1 MLRSAALALLFAL
14 SFHATTPPAAH
25 AGQPTEV
32 TVRVLAHDAKLI
44 GSVAGGVAITIRD
57 AATGRILAEGVQ
69 RGDTGSTDAI
79 VREPWVRGEQRLD
92 TEGAAGFTTT
102 LDLAAPTLVEVE
114 ARGPM
119 GFPTPQHRAT
129 RTVRLVPG
137 EDVAGNGIVLTLQ
150 GLIVNLIEPS
160 TEATLAAGETIG
172 VEAGVKLLC
181 TCPIEEDG
189 LWDAADYEVRAELWR
204 DGELVVSAPLD
215 FAGRRNVF
223 AGELALP
230 TLEEDEGEVHEL
242 RIVAG
247 NAALGNWGTDRAT
260 YRLER

>member
-1 MLRSAALALLFAL
+1 MLRPVVLTLLAALTI
-14 SFHATTPPAAH
+14 HTVVQPAAH

-44 GSVAGGVAITIRD
+44 GSVAGGVAVTIRD
-57 AATGRILAEGVQ
+57 VATGRILAEGVQ

-102 LDLAAPTLVEVE
+102 LDLDAPTLIEVE

-119 GFPTPQHRAT
+119 GFPTPQHHAT
-129 RTVRLVPG
+129 RTVRIVPG

-160 TEATLAAGETIG
+160 TEATLAAGETIE

-189 LWDAADYEVRAELWR
+189 LWDAADYTVRAELWR

-215 FAGRRNVF
+215 FSGRRNVF
-223 AGELALP
+223 AGDLELP
-230 TLEEDEGEVHEL
+230 TLEDDDSEVHEL

-247 NAALGNWGTDRAT
+247 NPDQGNWGTDRAT